1 MLTDLVQIRQL
12 GLEKVNENIE
22 FHRHLAASK
31 EGFRPIENLTGE
43 FAQQMNC
50 VSCGNCC
57 RWATP
62 PASGREIA
70 AIAKYFGMTARE
82 VREKYTWPDDERPGR
97 RKLRSN
103 KDGCVFLSGTLCLVY
118 PARPHGCHAFPPI
131 RKLKKSFVREFCRWA
146 SLCPIVYNA
155 IETCKERLE
164 YRG

>member
-12 GLEKVNENIE
+12 GLEKLNDNLE
-22 FHRHLAASK
+22 FHHRLARSPG
-31 EGFRPIENLTGE
+31 GFAPIEKATGE
-43 FAQQMNC
+43 FARQIEC

-62 PASGREIA
+62 PVSGREIA
-70 AIAKYFGMTARE
+70 AIAKHFRLTARE
-82 VREKYTWPDDERPGR
+82 VREKYTWPDDERPRR

-103 KDGCVFLSGTLCLVY
+103 KDGCVFLSGNLCLVY
-118 PARPHGCHAFPPI
+118 PARPYGCHAFPPI
-131 RKLKKSFVREFCRWA
+131 AKLKRQFVHEFCRWG

-155 IETCKERLE
+155 IEACKERLG